1 MASNTISYVTTWLSQ
16 KSKNVVSGLVDL
28 SKINTAL
35 VDNLNFSVKNKWVTT
50 KQTIE
55 AIAATIEGW
64 LSTRVHCDKEIYKG
78 MYQDTLK
85 QWTILKHKIESIISN
100 MNTMKKKPHELQ
112 NVTGNFYNGLQRL
125 LLQWERKVNESAVY
139 PDEKIWF
146 DTQDWNYEMKDLKE
160 KKDMMTWM
168 SHRVEDI
175 LYMNQIA

>member
-1 MASNTISYVTTWLSQ
+1 
-16 KSKNVVSGLVDL
+16 
-28 SKINTAL
+28 
-35 VDNLNFSVKNKWVTT
+35 
-50 KQTIE
+50 
-55 AIAATIEGW
+55 
-64 LSTRVHCDKEIYKG
+64 
-78 MYQDTLK
+78 
-85 QWTILKHKIESIISN
+85 
-100 MNTMKKKPHELQ
+100 MKKKPHELQ